1 MRAVVLRELGDPE
14 RLVPEIVP
22 DPVPQPDE
30 VLVRVRASSVCGRDL
45 IDRRGGFPMMKM
57 PAILGHELA
66 GEVVSVGSAVTG
78 FAPGDRVVNLQRP
91 SCGACRR
98 CLEGEPVLCERAW
111 QSLGLTVDGAYAE
124 LVIAWPR
131 GLVKLP
137 DAIPFDV
144 GSTLMCTAG
153 VALRALRGRAELEL
167 GESVLITGASGG
179 VGQAAI
185 QIARHMGARVVVT
198 TTSPGKVEALRAL
211 GAHHVVVSEKH
222 RFADE
227 VIRAA
232 GQVDAVLDLVGAPTI
247 IPALKC
253 LRLGGR
259 MVILGNIELSK
270 IELNPGALIVR
281 GQSILGG
288 VSCSARD
295 MADVFAM
302 VQSGALV
309 PHIDRRL
316 PLEQAAEAHRLLAS
330 RQVVGRV
337 VLVP

>member
-1 MRAVVLRELGDPE
+1 MRAVVLREHGEPE

-22 DPVPQPDE
+22 DPVPKADE

-66 GEVVSVGSAVTG
+66 GEVVAVGSSVEG
-78 FAPGDRVVNLQRP
+78 FKPGDRVINLQRP

-111 QSLGLTVDGAYAE
+111 QSFGLTVDGAYAE
-124 LVIAWPR
+124 QVIAWPR

-153 VALRALRGRAELEL
+153 VALRALRGRAQLEL
-167 GESVLITGASGG
+167 GETVLITGASGG
-179 VGQAAI
+179 VGQAAV

-198 TTSPGKVEALRAL
+198 TTSPDKVEALQKL
-211 GAHHVVVSEKH
+211 GAHHVVVSDKH
-222 RFADE
+222 RFADD
-227 VIRAA
+227 VIKAT

-247 IPALKC
+247 VPALRC
-253 LRLGGR
+253 LRMGGR
-259 MVILGNIELSK
+259 MVVLGNIELSK
-270 IELNPGALIVR
+270 VEINPGMLIVR
-281 GQSILGG
+281 GLSVLGG

-295 MADVFAM
+295 LADVFAM
-302 VQSGALV
+302 VASGALV
-309 PHIDRRL
+309 PRIDRRL
-316 PLEQAAEAHRLLAS
+316 PLDRAAEAHRLLAD
-330 RQVVGRV
+330 RKVVGRV